1 MTALVLVVEPERA
14 LRDLLALRLLRLG
27 CDVLLAEDGAE
38 ALELMR
44 TRQPQLV
51 LLDLFLPCLNG
62 LAVLEQ
68 WRAQKPRPPVIVLSS
83 FGFREIVRQTLA
95 TGVSD
100 FLLKPI
106 DLERLSEQVRRCLAP
121 AAGEAA

>member
-38 ALELMR
+38 ALELME
-44 TRQPQLV
+44 TRRPQLV
-51 LLDLFLPCLNG
+51 VLDLFLPRLNG
-62 LAVLEQ
+62 LAVLEH
-68 WRAQKPRPPVIVLSS
+68 WRAQQRRPPVIVLSS
-83 FGFREIVRQTLA
+83 FGFREIVQHTLA

-100 FLLKPI
+100 FLLKPV
-106 DLERLSEQVRRCLAP
+106 DLERLSEQVRRRLALP
-121 AAGEAA
+121 AVEAA